1 MLCWVKLWDIK
12 AGRKA
17 ALVATVLLIP
27 IGIIFIVFA
36 IHFYKALVTHKYEL
50 TKKNCDELEFLA
62 NQLNFVNIQ
71 QQQHQQQQLEMDNF
85 LSSSLSNNNN
95 NNTDNISG
103 ILVEQI

>member
-17 ALVATVLLIP
+17 ALIATVLLIP

-71 QQQHQQQQLEMDNF
+71 QQQQQQLEMDNL
-85 LSSSLSNNNN
+85 LSSSGNNHNN